1 MGRQTSVALAEE
13 DEQAFLVFLRDDA
26 DIRIYRRA
34 AASPELL
41 NVPSFLPRASGEWV
55 FTIWN
60 TAFPWQPEYAQWQ
73 PDHVLDELASKF
85 YLKNTAG
92 APLLEYMRHALD
104 NPKPMVRGR
113 VYWNTDFAIYTG
125 PEYDRKAFGR
135 WYDRVVRW
143 LRTNGNRVEIA
154 KNWYQYWLPGAWAT
168 RPGPQ

>member
-1 MGRQTSVALAEE
+1 M
-13 DEQAFLVFLRDDA
+13 F
-26 DIRIYRRA
+26 
-34 AASPELL
+34 P
-41 NVPSFLPRASGEWV
+41 PRGPGEWSYRL
-55 FTIWN
+55 WN

-73 PDHVLDELASKF
+73 PDHVRDELASKF

-104 NPKPMVRGR
+104 NSKPIARGR

-125 PEYDRKAFGR
+125 PEYDRQAFSR

-168 RPGPQ
+168 RQVRSE